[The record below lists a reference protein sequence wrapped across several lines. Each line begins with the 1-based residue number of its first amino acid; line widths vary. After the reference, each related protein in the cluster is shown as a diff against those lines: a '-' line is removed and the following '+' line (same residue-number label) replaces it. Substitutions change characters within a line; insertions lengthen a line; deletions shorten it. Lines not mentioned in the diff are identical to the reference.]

1 MNIQV
6 LVFETVRNLLN
17 KSQSNVSPQKKR
29 KQLLDN
35 NQTILFTVEILTRK
49 ILKNKKN
56 INYMYIVT

>member
-49 ILKNKKN
+49 ILKNNKN
-56 INYMYIVT
+56 TNYMYIVT

>member
-1 MNIQV
+1 MQV
-6 LVFETVRNLLN
+6 SVFETVRNLLN
-17 KSQSNVSPQKKR
+17 KSQSNVSPQKKKR

-56 INYMYIVT
+56 TNYMYIVT